1 MCHYHVA
8 GPSRHG
14 APVCGV
20 SHYGRNSW
28 LRPRSLSQRPAGALR
43 ARAAPFNFVLMHL
56 HPAPGILL
64 VLLAFQPSSH
74 ADERAAFVT
83 TLGRD
88 TVAIESFSRSASHL
102 EGDIVVRV
110 PGTVLCH
117 YALDLTSSGDV
128 SRSVLD
134 VKPLGDTKVPER
146 HVTIDFTAD
155 SLRIDVDSSG
165 HRQKSTRAREKGAYP
180 QFMTGFGSS
189 YGLYSSLGVYEA
201 LIGHLGATFDSV
213 SIPSVNMATGR
224 KVMRDFVRRSPT
236 LVDADY
242 FRIAWTH
249 LTLDASGQITSADAS
264 ETTEKTQSLR
274 TDFIDV
280 PQAAKRFVAADKS
293 GNGIGTASP
302 SAVAKGT
309 VGGQQIVVTYSSPR
323 RRNRSI
329 LGTVVPY
336 DQVWRTG
343 ANEATL
349 LFTDHA
355 LEIGGTPIPA
365 GTYSLWTV
373 PKRDGSV
380 QLIVNGQHGQWGT
393 DYDASHDVAHVP
405 MKVTTAATPKD
416 DFTMAIADSDGG
428 GELRIAWDTF
438 VWTVPIRVK

>member
-1 MCHYHVA
+1 
-8 GPSRHG
+8 
-14 APVCGV
+14 
-20 SHYGRNSW
+20 
-28 LRPRSLSQRPAGALR
+28 
-43 ARAAPFNFVLMHL
+43 MHL

-64 VLLAFQPSSH
+64 AALAFLSPAH

-88 TVAIESFSRSASHL
+88 TVAIESFTRSASHI

-117 YALDLTSSGDV
+117 YALDLTSNGDV

-146 HVTIDFTAD
+146 HVTLDFTAD
-155 SLRIDVDSSG
+155 SIRIDVDSAG
-165 HRQKSTRAREKGAYP
+165 HRTKSSRAREKGAYP

-189 YGLYSSLGVYEA
+189 YGLYSSLGVYEV
-201 LIGHLGATFDSV
+201 LIAHLGAAFDSV
-213 SIPSVNMATGR
+213 TVPSVNMATGR
-224 KVMRDFVRRSPT
+224 TVVRQFVRRSPT

-242 FRIAWTH
+242 FRIAFTH
-249 LTLDASGQITSADAS
+249 LTLDASGQIVSADAS
-264 ETTEKTQSLR
+264 ETTEKTQSQR

-280 PQAAKRFVAADKS
+280 AQVAKRFVAADKA
-293 GNGIGTASP
+293 GKGVGIASP
-302 SAVAKGT
+302 SEVAKGT
-309 VGGQQIVVTYSSPR
+309 VGGQQLVVTYSSPR

-349 LFTDHA
+349 LFADHA

-365 GTYSLWTV
+365 GTYSLWTL
-373 PKRDGSV
+373 PKKDGSV
-380 QLIVNGQHGQWGT
+380 QLIINAQHGQWGT

-405 MKVTTAATPKD
+405 MKVATAAAPQD
-416 DFTMAIADSDGG
+416 DFTMAITGSGGG

-438 VWTVPIRVK
+438 IWTVPITVK